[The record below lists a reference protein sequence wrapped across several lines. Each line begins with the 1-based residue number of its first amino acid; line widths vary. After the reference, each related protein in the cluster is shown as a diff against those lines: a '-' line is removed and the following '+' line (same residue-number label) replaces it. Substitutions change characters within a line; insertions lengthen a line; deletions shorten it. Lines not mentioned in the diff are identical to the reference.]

1 MVRFDLIR
9 FFLAFRHLVSALPIT
24 IGVGVLA
31 MGLGLFVGTLTSLVI
46 RWGPKSVG
54 RLLSGY
60 VSFFRGTPLMVQ
72 LFLFFFGLP
81 QLLPFL
87 GHIGAFPAAV
97 LVMGLNAGAYVS
109 ETARSAIGSIDTLQW
124 QAADASGFSRLQ
136 TLRYIIFPQALR
148 VALPP
153 LGNTFINVIQG
164 TALTFMLGLP
174 DLMGV
179 AKMRAAVDYRFF
191 ENYLAVGLVY
201 WVITRLVGLS
211 SRKLELAASRGWEVS

>member
-1 MVRFDLIR
+1 MVRFDLDS
-9 FFLAFRHLVSALPIT
+9 FFLAFRHLSSALPIT
-24 IGVGVLA
+24 LGVGILA
-31 MGLGLFVGTLTSLVI
+31 MCLGLLLGTLTALML
-46 RWGPKSVG
+46 RWGPKG
-54 RLLSGY
+54 IRWFLSSY

-81 QLLPFL
+81 QLLPVL
-87 GHIGAFPAAV
+87 GRMGAFSAAV

-109 ETARSAIGSIDTLQW
+109 ETARSAIASIDAIQW
-124 QAADASGFSRLQ
+124 QAADATGFSRLQ

-153 LGNTFINVIQG
+153 LGNTFIGVIQG

-191 ENYLAVGLVY
+191 ENYLAVGLMY
-201 WVITRLVGLS
+201 WTITKLIGLIN
-211 SRKLELAASRGWEVS
+211 RRLELAFSRGWEVS